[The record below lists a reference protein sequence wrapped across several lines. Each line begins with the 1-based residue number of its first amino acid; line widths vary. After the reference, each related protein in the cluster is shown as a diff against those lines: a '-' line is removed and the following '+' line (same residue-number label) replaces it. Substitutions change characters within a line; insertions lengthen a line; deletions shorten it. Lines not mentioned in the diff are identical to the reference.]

1 MIEHKHQPL
10 LSRPQFIL
18 RVLRFSASA
27 SALVLGSLA
36 IGAVGY
42 RAFEHMRWVDAVYS
56 AAMILTTMGPS
67 GELKTDG
74 GKIFA
79 TCYALYSALVLL
91 TASTI
96 LVAPV
101 VHRVLH
107 RFHLEIDER
116 KGRSS

>member
-1 MIEHKHQPL
+1 MIEHKSQPL
-10 LSRPQFIL
+10 LTRSRFAL
-18 RVLRFSASA
+18 RLLRYALGA
-27 SALVLGSLA
+27 MVLVLGSLMVGA
-36 IGAVGY
+36 IGY
-42 RAFEHMRWVDAVYS
+42 RLTEHMRWVDAVYS
-56 AAMILTTMGPS
+56 AAMILTSMGPS
-67 GELKTDG
+67 GELRTDA

-79 TCYALYSALVLL
+79 TCYALFSGLVLL

-116 KGRSS
+116 KGQSS